1 LQSGGTWTNAPPA
14 VIDPTESGA
23 YAITAGYDLPNYLGH
38 MGPEFNAA
46 NAVPIVVRFGA
57 SETQNA
63 YRMRRAGGVGTAYVI
78 QAAGPYVP
86 VPFTVWDMSNPSSP
100 RQLTVAWRD
109 QDDSQTFNPGAD
121 DGLELAFVYFR
132 TYNPAG
138 NQWLYQNAA
147 GHVAA
152 DWSDVNTI
160 GADAD
165 IMYAMSIAVVSGHT
179 LGDTTSQLNVV
190 PFKVLQPV
198 DLYTIA
204 GPPAP
209 TKNAELAQ
217 ADLSSILAVP
227 NPYFGTN
234 TYEQNQF
241 NRVVRITNLPPKAK
255 LRIFNLGGEL
265 VRTLDKDD
273 NTTTIDWDLLNKS
286 QLPVGSGLYIVYIE
300 MPDVGT
306 KTLKIAVILSE
317 ERLDNF

>member
-1 LQSGGTWTNAPPA
+1 
-14 VIDPTESGA
+14 V
-23 YAITAGYDLPNYLGH
+23 YAITVGYDLPNYLGH
-38 MGPEFNAA
+38 MAPEFNPAS
-46 NAVPIVVRFGA
+46 AVPIVVKFGA

-109 QDDSQTFNPGAD
+109 QDDSQTFNPSDAD
-121 DGLELAFVYFR
+121 DLELAFIYFR

-152 DWSDVNTI
+152 DWSDVSTI

-165 IMYAMSIAVVSGHT
+165 IMYAMSIGVVPTHT
-179 LGDTTSQLNVV
+179 FGETTSQLNVV
-190 PFKVLQPV
+190 PFKVLQPLDV
-198 DLYTIA
+198 YTIA

-209 TKNAELAQ
+209 TKTAELAQ
-217 ADLSSILAVP
+217 QDINNILAVP

-234 TYEQNQF
+234 AYEQNQF
-241 NRVVRITNLPPKAK
+241 DRIVRFTNLPPKAT
-255 LRIFNLGGEL
+255 LRVFNLAGEL
-265 VRTLDKDD
+265 VRTLNKDD

-286 QLPVGSGLYIVYIE
+286 ELPVGSGMYIVHID
-300 MPDVGT
+300 MPNVGT
-306 KTLKIAVILSE
+306 KVLKVAVILSE
-317 ERLDNF
+317 ERLNNF